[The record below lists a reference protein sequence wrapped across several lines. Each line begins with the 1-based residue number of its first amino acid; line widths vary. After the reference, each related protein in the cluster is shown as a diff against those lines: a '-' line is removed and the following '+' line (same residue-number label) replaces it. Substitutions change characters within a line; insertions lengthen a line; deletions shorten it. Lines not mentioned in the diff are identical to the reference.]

1 MYASI
6 EARMRRLSKVAQ
18 GAAVQLSSI
27 KRNLQ
32 ERGVVSDDSHTHH
45 LRSLS
50 PVADQHLPEWKFFN
64 KVKNNLFVMTSH

>member
-1 MYASI
+1 MLASI

-27 KRNLQ
+27 KRYLQ
-32 ERGVVSDDSHTHH
+32 ERGVVGDDSHSHI
-45 LRSLS
+45 RALS

-64 KVKNNLFVMTSH
+64 KVKNTYW